1 MGAGKILISRPLI
14 LLNCIVMFLIF
25 ICATVPV
32 AFGQAKNGLRQIQPV
47 PGFSASEMDISKQ
60 ARKYFDFIGPVDLR
74 FDDRVVVGDRSFKLP
89 RGKSFSVL
97 RKGDTVGIRVNEAGE
112 VVEARRLSDK
122 VRNNPSP

>member
-1 MGAGKILISRPLI
+1 M
-14 LLNCIVMFLIF
+14 
-25 ICATVPV
+25 
-32 AFGQAKNGLRQIQPV
+32 AFGQANNKLRQIQPV

-60 ARKYFDFIGPVDLR
+60 ARKYFDFIGPVDSR
-74 FDDRVVVGDRSFKLP
+74 SGDRVVVGDRSFELP

-97 RKGDTVGIRVNEAGE
+97 RKGNTVGIRINEAGE